1 MSVLHVT
8 TQGAVLRRR
17 SRRLE
22 VEAEGEPLVSLPA
35 ARLERLVLHGAVTL
49 TTPAVA
55 LLLDEGVSVAFVT
68 IRGRYR
74 GELAGP
80 LAKDVFRRIAQV
92 DRSRDVAFRLAFA
105 KDLVL
110 LKLARTDDT
119 LRRFAA
125 NHPDPALLAAARRVR
140 RAAER
145 APDARDL
152 DHLRGIEG
160 EAAAAWFGVL
170 GRMLRNGM
178 EFPGRRRRPPPD
190 PVNALLS
197 YLYVLVAA
205 EAASGVMAVGLD
217 PAIGFYHDLRYGRAS
232 LALDL
237 LEPLRPLVERFALA
251 LLNTGVLRAEHFV
264 DCGSAGVR
272 LRDEGRRRLL
282 RAYERRLAAAGPRA
296 FGLRPAIREA
306 ALRIRDLLKRD
317 PADRTPG
324 EGRDG

>member
-22 VEAEGEPLVSLPA
+22 VEAEGERLLSLPVG
-35 ARLERLVLHGAVTL
+35 RLERLVLHGAVAL
-49 TTPAVA
+49 STPALA

-68 IRGRYR
+68 TRGRYR

-80 LAKDVFRRIAQV
+80 LSKDVFRRIAQV
-92 DRSRDVAFRLAFA
+92 DRSRDPAFRLAFA
-105 KDLVL
+105 SDLVR
-110 LKLARTDDT
+110 LKLARTDET

-125 NHPDPALLAAARRVR
+125 NHPEPALLEAARRVR
-140 RAAER
+140 CAAER
-145 APDARDL
+145 IPDAGDL
-152 DHLRGIEG
+152 DRLRGLEG

-205 EAASGVMAVGLD
+205 EAASAVAAVGLD

-237 LEPLRPLVERFALA
+237 LEPLRPLIERFALA
-251 LLNTGVLRAEHFV
+251 VLNTRVLRAEHFV
-264 DCGSAGVR
+264 QCGPAGVR
-272 LRDEGRRRLL
+272 LRDGARSRLL

-296 FGLRPAIREA
+296 YGLRPALRDA
-306 ALRIRDLLKRD
+306 ATRVRDLVKRGLVQEA
-317 PADRTPG
+317 PPESRHG
-324 EGRDG
+324 